1 MKFQSRPRL
10 TYSDR
15 PHITPLHAFKSGSSV
30 CNTYNEYTVMLL
42 GYSLIRTTIVITLQ
56 AIGSR
61 IVVPSARSWPPNVS
75 KRLLSEV
82 PQPENITRDSN
93 ATKTHKF
100 DDKDAQLAYRAAL
113 RSGNV
118 VIKTASKN
126 EAAPFWQLWVHSY

>member
-1 MKFQSRPRL
+1 
-10 TYSDR
+10 
-15 PHITPLHAFKSGSSV
+15 
-30 CNTYNEYTVMLL
+30 MLL
-42 GYSLIRTTIVITLQ
+42 GHSLIRRTIGLNLQ

-61 IVVPSARSWPPNVS
+61 IVAPSARSWPSNVS

-82 PQPENITRDSN
+82 TQPENITRGSN
-93 ATKTHKF
+93 ATKTYKF

-126 EAAPFWQLWVHSY
+126 EAAPFWQLWVHSN